1 MIRGK
6 QDFIPGDVALDSE
19 DEIGYEDE
27 EDASPS
33 PVKLEVLVPD
43 DYEEEAATDAA
54 LAASKADEESKWS
67 FGVPDLLTISHR
79 RWRQCGRFHSEGGK
93 ATVVQWGF
101 GT

>member
-1 MIRGK
+1 MA
-6 QDFIPGDVALDSE
+6 DVPPA
-19 DEIGYEDE
+19 I
-27 EDASPS
+27 
-33 PVKLEVLVPD
+33 VKLEVLVPD
-43 DYEEEAATDAA
+43 DYKEEAATDAA
-54 LAASKADEESKWS
+54 LATSKADEESKWS